1 MKTRFLFVLLLVLV
15 SLTSPGRAQFPKL
28 LDDWQSWVLWD
39 ETKHG
44 GKPTAFDDKTKMMPL
59 WYAPMDGLLPGVG
72 QIINVVPA
80 SLG

>member
-44 GKPTAFDDKTKMMPL
+44 GKPTALVHGTGERRPVIH
-59 WYAPMDGLLPGVG
+59 LL
-72 QIINVVPA
+72 
-80 SLG
+80 